1 MEHILTEREVK
12 DLIEACRGAL
22 EEFNSV
28 EVSQE
33 VRVQSY
39 PDLDTTAFAVPF

>member
-28 EVSQE
+28 EVSPE
-33 VRVQSY
+33 QSSGAS
-39 PDLDTTAFAVPF
+39 LTQIWILQHLPF